1 MQESFSP
8 RRAVEAL
15 IFISQRLAKPTIHEV
30 LKIQYFADKLHF
42 SEHGFMASGD
52 SYVAMNFG
60 PVASNTYDL
69 LKAARGD
76 RGRWIHPTF
85 VSLVDGSLTVLG
97 GHTVKALRNPN
108 FDELS
113 PAEINCLE
121 EAIEEW
127 GNMPFDERTELSHDS
142 AWTKAWAEASN
153 DNLRAG
159 EMEILDI
166 VRTLPNAEEVME
178 HLQA

>member
-15 IFISQRLAKPTIHEV
+15 IFISQRLTKPTIHEV

-97 GHTVKALRNPN
+97 GHTVKALRDPN
-108 FDELS
+108 LDELS
-113 PAEINCLE
+113 RAEVHCLE

-127 GNMPFDERTELSHDS
+127 GNMPFHERTELSHDS
-142 AWTKAWAEASN
+142 AWTKAWGEASN

-159 EMEILDI
+159 EMQTMDIL
-166 VRTLPNAEEVME
+166 RTLPNAEEVLE
-178 HLQA
+178 HLQS